1 MRVAIL
7 TPAPDFWEA
16 WAWAYDVEAAVLER
30 AGVSVEPRPWTD
42 VGDLS
47 GFDLVM
53 PLVAWGYHL
62 DPPRWHALLDRLES
76 EGPKTLNPV
85 PLLRWNSDKRYLAEL
100 GRKGI
105 AVIPTR
111 LVEALDDAA
120 LAEARAEYGD
130 ELVIKPPISAS
141 ADGTHRLGPHDPL
154 PDASRGRA
162 MMIQPFL
169 RSIAEEGEYSI
180 MLFDGAFSHAIV
192 KRPKAGDYRVQPHLG
207 GTEEPCMAPPGSIE
221 LAKAALA
228 AAPTE
233 AAYARV
239 DMVRDASG
247 KLAIIELELI
257 EPSLWLQHAP
267 DAGASF
273 ASVIR
278 AACAQEQPLP
288 DRRSQVGRSTGSV

>member
-7 TPAPDFWEA
+7 TPAPDFWED
-16 WAWAYDVEAAVLER
+16 WAWAYDVEADALRRSGIEVD
-30 AGVSVEPRPWTD
+30 PRPWTEA
-42 VGDLS
+42 GELES
-47 GFDLVM
+47 FDIVM
-53 PLVAWGYHL
+53 PLVAWGYHS

-76 EGPKTLNPV
+76 EGRKVLNPV

-111 LVEALDDAA
+111 IAEQLDAA
-120 LAEARAEYGD
+120 AMADAHAEYGE

-141 ADGTHRLGPHDPL
+141 ADGTHRVRLHDPI
-154 PDASRGRA
+154 PEDSVGRA

-169 RSIAEEGEYSI
+169 RSVAEEGEYSI
-180 MLFDGAFSHAIV
+180 MLFGGEYSHAIV

-207 GTEEPCMAPPGSIE
+207 GTEQPCTPPPGSID

-228 AAPTE
+228 AAPAE
-233 AAYARV
+233 SAYARV
-239 DMVRDASG
+239 DMVRDGSG
-247 KLAIIELELI
+247 ALAIIELELI

-267 DAGASF
+267 DGGAAF
-273 ASVIR
+273 VR
-278 AACAQEQPLP
+278 A
-288 DRRSQVGRSTGSV
+288 VTV

>member
-1 MRVAIL
+1 MRIAIL

-16 WAWAYDVEAAVLER
+16 WNWAYDVEAAVLEC
-30 AGVSVEPRPWTD
+30 AGNSVEPRPWTE

-47 GFDLVM
+47 EFDLVM
-53 PLVAWGYHL
+53 PLVAWGYHAE
-62 DPPRWHALLDRLES
+62 PPRWHALLDRLAS
-76 EGPKTLNPV
+76 EKARTLNPV

-100 GRKGI
+100 GAKGI

-111 LVEALDDAA
+111 LVEALDEAK

-130 ELVIKPPISAS
+130 ALVIKPPISAS
-141 ADGTHRLGPHDPL
+141 ADGTHRMVPGDPL
-154 PDASRGRA
+154 PEGTRGQT
-162 MMIQPFL
+162 MMVQPFL

-180 MLFDGAFSHAIV
+180 MLFGGAFSHAIV

-207 GTEEPCMAPPGSIE
+207 GTEEPCTAPPGSIE

-228 AAPTE
+228 AAPAE

-247 KLAIIELELI
+247 NLAIIELELI

-267 DAGASF
+267 DRGASF
-273 ASVIR
+273 ASAIR
-278 AACAQEQPLP
+278 AACAQ
-288 DRRSQVGRSTGSV
+288 V

>member
-16 WAWAYDVEAAVLER
+16 WDWAYDVEAGVLER
-30 AGVSVEPRPWTD
+30 LGISVEPRPWSEPGNLD
-42 VGDLS
+42 

-62 DPPRWHALLDRLES
+62 DPPRWHALLDRFEA
-76 EGPKTLNPV
+76 ERRQVLNPV

-100 GRKGI
+100 GRRGV

-111 LVEALDDAA
+111 IAEQIDEAA
-120 LAEARAEYGD
+120 LAEARAEYGA
-130 ELVIKPPISAS
+130 ELVIKPPVSAS
-141 ADGTHRLGPHDPL
+141 ADGTHRLMAHDSL
-154 PDASRGRA
+154 PEEARGRA

-169 RSIAEEGEYSI
+169 RSVAEVGEYSI
-180 MLFDGAFSHAIV
+180 MLFGGEYSHAIV

-207 GTEEPCMAPPGSIE
+207 GTEESCAPPPGSIE
-221 LAKAALA
+221 LARAALA
-228 AAPTE
+228 AAPAE

-239 DMVRDASG
+239 DMVRDATG
-247 KLAIIELELI
+247 ALAIIELELI

-267 DAGASF
+267 DGGASF
-273 ASVIR
+273 VSAILDR
-278 AACAQEQPLP
+278 AQK
-288 DRRSQVGRSTGSV
+288 

>member
-16 WAWAYDVEAAVLER
+16 WDWTYDVEAGVLER
-30 AGVSVEPRPWTD
+30 AGISVEPRPWSEPGNLD
-42 VGDLS
+42 

-62 DPPRWHALLDRLES
+62 DPPRWHAVLDRFEA
-76 EGPKTLNPV
+76 ERRHVLNPV

-100 GRKGI
+100 GSKGV

-111 LVEALDDAA
+111 IAEHLDEAA
-120 LAEARAEYGD
+120 LAEARAEYGE

-141 ADGTHRLGPHDPL
+141 ADGTHRLRPNDSL
-154 PDASRGRA
+154 PEEARGRA

-169 RSIAEEGEYSI
+169 RSVAEEGEYSI
-180 MLFDGAFSHAIV
+180 MLFGGEYSHAIL

-207 GTEEPCMAPPGSIE
+207 GSEEPCAPPRGSIE
-221 LAKAALA
+221 LAKAALD
-228 AAPTE
+228 AAPAE

-239 DMVRDASG
+239 DMIRDGAG
-247 KLAIIELELI
+247 ALAIIELELI
-257 EPSLWLQHAP
+257 EPALWLQHAP
-267 DAGASF
+267 DGAASF
-273 ASVIR
+273 V
-278 AACAQEQPLP
+278 AATRQ
-288 DRRSQVGRSTGSV
+288 RSQE